1 MIQQLKNNIKILLF
15 KLIELIE
22 KKEFKNNNF
31 DENEPLK
38 KVRNITFLKDKDVY
52 VDSPEGWI
60 KIEEI
65 NETQPYRI
73 HYIKTEY
80 GKELYCADN
89 HLIFLS
95 DLEFDY
101 VQNIKIG
108 EYIQTKNGL
117 EKVIIKENYNIK
129 NSMVDFTVDS
139 PYDRYYTNDIL
150 SHNTISAAITILH
163 YNMFNVDKG
172 TMIAANKASTVIEI
186 IDKIKNIYKQLPYFL
201 KAGIINWSNR
211 TLAFDNGCRI
221 KSEARTKEPSIGF
234 TIDFLYMDEFAH
246 VPKNIIEPYYRSII
260 PTVSSISNSKIII
273 TSTPNGTN
281 MFHKLWEG
289 ANLPKGSL
297 GKNPYKPL
305 KVMWYQVPGR
315 LDTKVYLNELQ
326 MESFNIT
333 RDIFEEYL
341 LTNNLFFEAREE
353 ADEDG
358 NIIEFYALQHDS
370 NKTLEDYRALEING
384 HSLISFSIVTNWEE
398 QQTALIGS
406 KESFDQEYNLH
417 FLVGSKRMLDAELLM
432 NVQSQIT
439 PYNNIKIKELDEK
452 LGFGYEEFLFTENL
466 EDFNIERAKQYYGI
480 HTIDLSEG
488 VGGDD
493 SVINNLRCMPMTK
506 DEIDN
511 VRNPTGIH
519 DYFKLKQIGRYN
531 FNKISVPL
539 LSKLYYVWAFDTLN
553 PNNWKTILEANMF
566 GGEFTNQL
574 PMLFNRNNNYGS
586 FIMCKFKHRA
596 DAKEFKIGIKVTAQN
611 KNLLIKDFQ
620 DYTRKNQIQI
630 TDIDTFNQLNN
641 FVKHEKETGH
651 ILYKA
656 ESGHDDII
664 MSTIHAAQ
672 FLKTQDWKIM
682 CERVFNTL
690 DKVLQDYITDA
701 LNNNR
706 GSYNNSLSS
715 LLKTAKNY
723 TGRFKKYIKQ

>member
-1 MIQQLKNNIKILLF
+1 MPKITGKRKEEEKRFVFTQQTLDEVFNKINNSIPLKNHEKPWFKNQPGLKRPNIKWGWTEEEQYEYYKCATDIYYF
-15 KLIELIE
+15 AEKHCKIKSEDGKIKKIKL
-22 KKEFKNNNF
+22 
-31 DENEPLK
+31 
-38 KVRNITFLKDKDVY
+38 R
-52 VDSPEGWI
+52 
-60 KIEEI
+60 
-65 NETQPYRI
+65 
-73 HYIKTEY
+73 
-80 GKELYCADN
+80 
-89 HLIFLS
+89 
-95 DLEFDY
+95 DY
-101 VQNIKIG
+101 Q
-108 EYIQTKNGL
+108 Y
-117 EKVIIKENYNIK
+117 
-129 NSMVDFTVDS
+129 
-139 PYDRYYTNDIL
+139 DIL
-150 SHNTISAAITILH
+150 DLMSGSRSILMASRQTGKTISAAITILH

-201 KAGIINWSNR
+201 QAGIINWSNR
-211 TLAFDNGCRI
+211 TLSFDNGCRI

-273 TSTPNGTN
+273 TSTPNGPN

-341 LTNNLFFEAREE
+341 LTNNIFFEIREE

-358 NIIEFYALQHDS
+358 NIVEFYALQHDPD
-370 NKTLEDYRALEING
+370 KVLDDYRSLEINE
-384 HSLISFSIVTNWEE
+384 HSLISFSSVTNWEE

-432 NVQSQIT
+432 NIQSTIT
-439 PYNNIKIKELDEK
+439 PYNNVKIKELDEK

-466 EDFNIERAKQYYGI
+466 DDFNIDRAKEYFGI

-506 DEIDN
+506 DEINN

-553 PNNWKTILEANMF
+553 PSNWKTILEANMF
-566 GGEFTNQL
+566 GGEFINQL

-596 DAKEFKIGIKVTAQN
+596 DAKESKIGIKVTAQN

-620 DYTRKNQIQI
+620 DYTKKNQIQI
-630 TDIDTFNQLNN
+630 TDVDTFNQLNN

-664 MSTIHAAQ
+664 MTTIHAAQ

-690 DKVLQDYITDA
+690 DRVMQDYITDTM
-701 LNNNR
+701 NNNR
-706 GSYNNSLSS
+706 GSFNNSLSS
-715 LLKTAKNY
+715 LLKNSKNY
-723 TGRFKKYIKQ
+723 SGRFKKYIKH